1 MGKDFLMDSKKK
13 YSLDKKKRQHFLSTR
28 GKKKIFMNNTVAAS
42 VRPRSSNNIREIQL
56 IHPQTGGKETK
67 NRTVLQ
73 CCINANN
80 KKKVMALPEWLF
92 MQTLISSRG
101 GATATLSGVKWNY

>member
-1 MGKDFLMDSKKK
+1 
-13 YSLDKKKRQHFLSTR
+13 
-28 GKKKIFMNNTVAAS
+28 MNNMVAAS

-56 IHPQTGGKETK
+56 FHPQTGGKETK
-67 NRTVLQ
+67 KRTVLQ
-73 CCINANN
+73 CCINGNN

-101 GATATLSGVKWNY
+101 GATATFSGVKWNY